1 MSENTDQHDSTPVEP
16 GFACPWCGEREMDL
30 LVWVEDDVVEC
41 HTCGCRYD
49 PNEGMIWREGDPAR
63 EREAGA

>member
-1 MSENTDQHDSTPVEP
+1 
-16 GFACPWCGEREMDL
+16 MDL

-63 EREAGA
+63 EREAEA